1 MRTVLVIILV
11 VRFQGD
17 VMKKLLLL
25 SLVVGMLG
33 VLPGARAETPE
44 YALVLENH
52 RFVPAELTVPAG
64 KRLKLVI
71 ENRDSIPEE
80 FDSYDLR
87 REKVIAGNSKG
98 EIWVGPL
105 DPGSYSFMG
114 EYHAETATGRLIAK

>member
-1 MRTVLVIILV
+1 
-11 VRFQGD
+11 
-17 VMKKLLLL
+17 MKKLLLL
-25 SLVVGMLG
+25 SLVIGTLG
-33 VLPGARAETPE
+33 VLREAGAETPE

-71 ENRDSIPEE
+71 ENRDATPEE

-87 REKVIAGNSKG
+87 REKVIAGSSKG
-98 EIWVGPL
+98 EVWVGPL

-114 EYHAETATGRLIAK
+114 EYHAETAKGRLIAK

>member
-1 MRTVLVIILV
+1 
-11 VRFQGD
+11 
-17 VMKKLLLL
+17 MKKLLLL
-25 SLVVGMLG
+25 SLVIGTLG
-33 VLPGARAETPE
+33 VLREPGAETPE

-71 ENRDSIPEE
+71 ENRDATPEE

-87 REKVIAGNSKG
+87 REKVIAGSSKG
-98 EIWVGPL
+98 EVWVGPL

-114 EYHAETATGRLIAK
+114 EYHAETAKGRLIAK